1 MEGRKWPAMRIA
13 SILELQDRR
22 WQRRSKQKSRECAAE
37 EQSLCGQP
45 KCARWLAKHGLGAPD
60 FPTHGVDSH
69 VRSTYEKAVSRA
81 QDTWPAFQTTVPESD
96 ESTVAPARS
105 APGLFCSRWA
115 AACGAGAAEVA
126 ALAEATATEDV
137 DVGPRSLPVPVWCP
151 KDAKGTR
158 AWMDLRSLNCAYATQ
173 RMCAMSREP
182 MSKACGAE
190 ALLQKGWTPAA
201 VDPGVIMATLAQA
214 AAPVR
219 ISEPSA
225 RVSNGGGRVSKHDGA
240 GAAETASTLGWGLAS
255 QLICHESH
263 GRS

>member
-1 MEGRKWPAMRIA
+1 MRCPLRSSSVGPENPIA
-13 SILELQDRR
+13 
-22 WQRRSKQKSRECAAE
+22 WCVA
-37 EQSLCGQP
+37 G
-45 KCARWLAKHGLGAPD
+45 
-60 FPTHGVDSH
+60 
-69 VRSTYEKAVSRA
+69 RA

-201 VDPGVIMATLAQA
+201 VDPVQRAGSYRRCHCAK
-214 AAPVR
+214 
-219 ISEPSA
+219 
-225 RVSNGGGRVSKHDGA
+225 RVSS
-240 GAAETASTLGWGLAS
+240 WPP
-255 QLICHESH
+255 SH
-263 GRS
+263 RRLRLCA